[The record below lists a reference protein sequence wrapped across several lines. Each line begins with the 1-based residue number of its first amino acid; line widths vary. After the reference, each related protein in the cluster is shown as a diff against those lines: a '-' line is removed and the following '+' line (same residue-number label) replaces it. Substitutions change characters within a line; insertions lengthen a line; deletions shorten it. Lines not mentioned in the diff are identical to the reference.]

1 MTDGMSGAPGEGPPS
16 FPGNAPP
23 APPPSFPGNAP
34 PAPQGQFPPPG
45 TYATST
51 GMPYASW
58 GLRLGGYLIDAVVF
72 FVVAVV
78 LYLPFHHSHTLV
90 LHMMAR
96 RGVRRRSISAV
107 PILLSGVLYLVYATI
122 LCGGRRGQTVGMMAV
137 GVRVVRDGSSEVL
150 GYGKALGRAL
160 LEQVFRLL
168 SLAIFLLGIVWL
180 VDMLFPLWD
189 KKRQTLHD
197 KVVGSVVIRTRLT
210 G

>member
-1 MTDGMSGAPGEGPPS
+1 
-16 FPGNAPP
+16 
-23 APPPSFPGNAP
+23 
-34 PAPQGQFPPPG
+34 
-45 TYATST
+45 
-51 GMPYASW
+51 MPYASW